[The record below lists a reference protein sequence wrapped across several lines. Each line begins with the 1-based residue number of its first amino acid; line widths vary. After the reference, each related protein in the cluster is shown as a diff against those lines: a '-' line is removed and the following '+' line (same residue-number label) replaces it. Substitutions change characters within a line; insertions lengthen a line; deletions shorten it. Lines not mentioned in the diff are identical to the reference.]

1 MPGMS
6 AAQDRPTYGPQLEGF
21 QYPFKTERFS
31 FSSQGQKLD
40 MAFMDIAAENPNGRT
55 VVLLHGKNFC
65 GATWEGTIA
74 RLTSAG
80 YRVIAPDQVGFCMS
94 SKLAAYQFSFHQL
107 AENTKALLE
116 QRGIERATILGHSM
130 GGMLAT
136 RFALMYPERT
146 EQLVLVNPIGLEDWK
161 AKGVPYQSIDAA
173 YETEKKTSFDSI
185 KQYQQTFY
193 YSGEWKPDYDRWVEM
208 SAGMYRGEGGE
219 RVAWNQA
226 LTSDMLFTQPVVHEF
241 GSLKVP
247 TLLMIGLTDKTAPG
261 GNRAPKEI
269 AATLGDY
276 TQLGKQAAQAIP
288 GAALVEFE
296 DLGHAPQIQ
305 DPDRFHAALLDGLK
319 RL

>member
-21 QYPFKTERFS
+21 QYPFTTERFS
-31 FSSQGQKLD
+31 FSSQGQTLD

-65 GATWEGTIA
+65 GATWEGTVA

-80 YRVIAPDQVGFCMS
+80 YRVIVPDQVGFCMS
-94 SKLAAYQFSFHQL
+94 SKPAAYQFSFHQL

-193 YSGEWKPDYDRWVEM
+193 YSGQWKPDYDRWVEM

-219 RVAWNQA
+219 RVAWSQA